1 MDTVTLY
8 ELGAELNE
16 LQDELVA
23 NDGELTPELESQL
36 DHIELEFTIKAERVA
51 KMVRIFE
58 ARATVVEGQAAAYK
72 DEVSRLNKLA
82 TTRSNSAK
90 ALKDY
95 LLRWLQ
101 ATNHRKVQTNLF
113 NLVVTKNTQ
122 PSVHFD
128 GDPADL
134 PEALQRVTIELD
146 KKEAL
151 LRYKADGKI
160 VSLELP
166 DEIKVEYGYHLRIR

>member
-1 MDTVTLY
+1 MMMDTVTLY
-8 ELGAELNE
+8 EIGAELNA

-51 KMVRIFE
+51 KMVRILE

-82 TTRSNSAK
+82 AMRSNSAK
-90 ALKDY
+90 ALKNY

-128 GDPADL
+128 GDPKNL
-134 PEALQRVTIELD
+134 PIRLRRTTIELD
-146 KKEAL
+146 KKWAL
-151 LRYKADGKI
+151 KMWKDGVK
-160 VSLELP
+160 LP
-166 DEIKVEYGYHLRIR
+166 DSVTVEQGHHLRIR